1 MHVPQEAIPSRTLR
15 NCAVCCAACRLVQ
28 LEDAGVDGAGGVK
41 CGRAVQ
47 VQRGVRKHIGEEGVR
62 IKDAYAEL
70 DACWGESNDI
80 QTYQCASPGSV
91 GARAWSISLVRRVP
105 RENEFRHEDA
115 PFRGVALCGPV
126 PVPG

>member
-1 MHVPQEAIPSRTLR
+1 MHVPQEAVPSRTLR

-62 IKDAYAEL
+62 IEDAYAEL
-70 DACWGESNDI
+70 DACWRESNDRVFKH
-80 QTYQCASPGSV
+80 TNVRVWERRGE
-91 GARAWSISLVRRVP
+91 SLEHQLGQEVP
-105 RENEFRHEDA
+105 
-115 PFRGVALCGPV
+115 
-126 PVPG
+126 